1 MIRFASLLRHAIALT
16 CLGFL
21 MLLAGLPARADEVSA
36 LRAALDRAS
45 VEDWA
50 GAQVAAEG
58 ALAQDIVEW
67 LRLRSGDG
75 KLGEYEA
82 FLARRTDWPGLALLR
97 EKGEEAVA
105 RSTDPDRVLAY
116 FRDAKPR
123 VPVGSLALVKAYLAL
138 GRAADAETE
147 AIRAWTEL
155 EFTAPE
161 EDALMALMPDA
172 LSVAHEVRLDRV
184 LWADRAPE
192 ARRMLPRV
200 GNDWRKLAEARLA
213 LRAQTNGASGLVD
226 AVPKAVA
233 GDAGLAFERF
243 LWRMKKD
250 RTADA
255 TALILERSETAASLG
270 DPTAWAERRAS
281 LARALMRAGQPRDA
295 YRIAARNRLAQ
306 GQDYADLE
314 FLAGFIALRKLGDAD
329 TALKHFVNLKAAVE
343 TPISLSRAMYWQGRA
358 LEAKGDAAAAKTAYT
373 DAARN
378 QTAYYG
384 LLAAE
389 RLELTLDAG
398 LLSDTRPSDWRN
410 SSFAGSSVFQAAR
423 LLVRAGD
430 RGLGKR
436 FVLHLA
442 EGLSPGELDQLAD
455 YALEADEPHI
465 AVLVAKHA
473 AERGIILPRAY
484 FPVTDMVPDDLPVSR
499 ALALSIARRESEF
512 DAVVISPAGARG
524 LMQVMPGTAKQIA
537 PKAGLPY
544 NPGRLTSDPA
554 YNISLGSTY
563 LRQLVDEFGPA
574 IALVASG
581 YNAGPGRPRRWI
593 TEFGDP
599 RLDSVDVVDW
609 VETIPFTETRTYVM
623 RVVES
628 VVIYRAKLK
637 GAVGPVRVTAELT
650 GN

>member
-1 MIRFASLLRHAIALT
+1 MTRFALPFRQTLAAAGF
-16 CLGFL
+16 GFL
-21 MLLAGLPARADEVSA
+21 MLFAATPARADEVSG
-36 LRAALDRAS
+36 LRAVLDRTS
-45 VEDWA
+45 VQDWA
-50 GAQVAAEG
+50 GAADLAEG
-58 ALAQDIVEW
+58 ALAEDLVEW
-67 LRLRSGDG
+67 LRLRSGEG
-75 KLGEYEA
+75 KLGDYEQ
-82 FLARRTDWPGLALLR
+82 FLARRADWPGLALLR

-105 RSTDPDRVLAY
+105 RSTDADRVLAY
-116 FRDAKPR
+116 FGDGRPR
-123 VPVGSLALVKAYLAL
+123 VPAGSLALVKAYLTL
-138 GRAADAETE
+138 GRPGDAETE

-161 EDALMALMPDA
+161 EAALLALMPDA

-200 GNDWRKLAEARLA
+200 GRDWRALAEARMA
-213 LRAQTNGASGLVD
+213 LRAMAGNASTLVD
-226 AVPKAVA
+226 AVPKSVA

-255 TALILERSETAASLG
+255 AALILERSETAASLG
-270 DPTAWAERRAS
+270 DPSMWGERRAS

-295 YRIAARNRLAQ
+295 YKLAARNQ
-306 GQDYADLE
+306 MSEGQDYADLE
-314 FLAGFIALRKLGDAD
+314 FLAGFIALRKLGDAG
-329 TALKHFVNLKAAVE
+329 TALQHFTNLQGAVV
-343 TPISLSRAMYWQGRA
+343 TPISLARAHYWQGRA
-358 LEAKGDAAAAKTAYT
+358 HEAAGSAEAANAAFRK
-373 DAARN
+373 AAVH
-378 QTAYYG
+378 QTAFYG

-389 RLELTLDAG
+389 KLGLTLDVG
-398 LLSDTRPSDWRN
+398 LLSNTRPSDWRD
-410 SSFAGSSVFQAAR
+410 SPFAGSSVFQTAR

-430 RGLGKR
+430 RSLGKR
-436 FVLHLA
+436 FLLHLA
-442 EGLSPGELDQLAD
+442 EGLSPGELDQLAE

-465 AVLVAKHA
+465 AVLIGKQA
-473 AERGIILPRAY
+473 AERGVILPRAY
-484 FPVTDMVPDDLPVSR
+484 FPVTDVVPDTLPVSR

-512 DAVVISPAGARG
+512 DAAVISPAGARG

-537 PKAGLPY
+537 PAAGLPY

-554 YNISLGSTY
+554 YNVALGSTY
-563 LRQLVDEFGPA
+563 LRSLIDEFGPA
-574 IALVASG
+574 VALVASG

-599 RLDSVDVVDW
+599 RRADVDAVDW

-628 VVIYRAKLK
+628 IVIYRAKLK
-637 GAVGPVRVTAELT
+637 GSVGPVRITAELT